1 MSARRAMSLSLEL
14 WVWSFLQTIN
24 VPGKLTRDKHSSLS
38 LPKHKLQRKKS
49 FMPFKP
55 GINVIKH
62 FYLFFTDTMAT
73 VFIPRL
79 FSG

>member
-1 MSARRAMSLSLEL
+1 MSLPLEL
-14 WVWSFLQTIN
+14 WFWSFLQIIN
-24 VPGKLTRDKHSSLS
+24 VPGKLTREHSSLS
-38 LPKHKLQRKKS
+38 LHKHKLQRKKG

-62 FYLFFTDTMAT
+62 YYLFFTDTIAT